1 MNPEQFQQ
9 ALAERG
15 INLSDAQ
22 MKQFAEYYDLLVAT
36 NEHVNL
42 TRITEKKEVYLK
54 HFFDSI
60 SGVFAE
66 PKLMTDELT
75 LCDIGAGAGFPSI
88 PIKIAFPQ
96 LKVNS
101 PFRKRLLKLFWIHFS
116 FSFRETILFH
126 VFYYCNLITGFF
138 LWVELM
144 GVVNEELL
152 RLS

>member
-60 SGVFAE
+60 SGAFA
-66 PKLMTDELT
+66 
-75 LCDIGAGAGFPSI
+75 
-88 PIKIAFPQ
+88 
-96 LKVNS
+96 
-101 PFRKRLLKLFWIHFS
+101 
-116 FSFRETILFH
+116 
-126 VFYYCNLITGFF
+126 
-138 LWVELM
+138 
-144 GVVNEELL
+144 
-152 RLS
+152 